1 VRSLLQL
8 LRWQLRRR
16 CRRHRVL
23 RYPWLLLL
31 QLVLLPQDLLAL
43 LELQLRRFDEAVL
56 NALHLSHLHLQHH
69 LLLSLRDVAANDQ
82 RGLLFGVDGFGRAL
96 NSLERRPKRDATL
109 LVRQEFLRS
118 REA

>member
-1 VRSLLQL
+1 MDPPSPSRCCRSLRVRSLLKL

-31 QLVLLPQDLLAL
+31 QLVLLPQDLLVL

-56 NALHLSHLHLQHH
+56 NA
-69 LLLSLRDVAANDQ
+69 V
-82 RGLLFGVDGFGRAL
+82 
-96 NSLERRPKRDATL
+96 E
-109 LVRQEFLRS
+109 
-118 REA
+118 